1 MRARTPR
8 RASDPL
14 VSGSGLPVDL
24 RRIKLRHLECM
35 LEVMR
40 THSLRDAAHALHVTE
55 SAASKT
61 LRELEAELGVTLFQR
76 SKLGTVPTEAGEKF
90 ARHAASAVEALRW
103 GAASAR
109 GLAPAGAALRI
120 GAMPVAAVSLLPSVL
135 QRMTRLV
142 PGLTL
147 EVVAGSKAILLNLL
161 REDAIDAVLGRLPPA
176 DDMQGLFFEQL
187 LLDRYI
193 AVVRPGHPLSGRHGL
208 RLADIVSYPLVLPP
222 PETVT
227 WSEIQRLFVSQGL
240 QMNETRI
247 ETIYLELSR
256 ACTQTSDAVWF
267 ASTRH
272 VKPDLEHGL
281 LDQLSVDCS
290 MLEAPLGIIARQATG
305 RHALRDQLLEMIRQ
319 DVLGPT

>member
-1 MRARTPR
+1 M
-8 RASDPL
+8 PL
-14 VSGSGLPVDL
+14 DL

-40 THSLRDAAHALHVTE
+40 TRSLRDAARALHVTE

-61 LRELEAELGVTLFQR
+61 LRELEAELGVVLFQR
-76 SKLGTVPTEAGEKF
+76 SKLGTVPTEAGDKF

-109 GLAPAGAALRI
+109 GLTTAGPALRI
-120 GAMPVAAVSLLPSVL
+120 GAMPVVAATVLPTVL
-135 QRMTRLV
+135 HRMTAEA
-142 PGLTL
+142 PGMTF
-147 EVVAGSKAILLNLL
+147 EVVSGSKAILLNLL
-161 REDAIDAVLGRLPPA
+161 RENAIHVVLGRLPPA
-176 DDMQGLFFEQL
+176 DDMTGLFFEQL

-193 AVVRPGHPLSGRHGL
+193 VVVRPGHPLAGNRAV
-208 RLADIVSYPLVLPP
+208 RLADIAPYPLVLPP

-256 ACTQTSDAVWF
+256 AYTLASDAAWF

-272 VKPDLEHGL
+272 VRPELAGGL
-281 LDQLSVDCS
+281 LAQLPIDCS
-290 MLEAPLGIIARQATG
+290 MLEAPLGIIARSSAG
-305 RHALRDQLLEMIRQ
+305 RHALRDRMLDMIRQ
-319 DVLGPT
+319 HLAGQD